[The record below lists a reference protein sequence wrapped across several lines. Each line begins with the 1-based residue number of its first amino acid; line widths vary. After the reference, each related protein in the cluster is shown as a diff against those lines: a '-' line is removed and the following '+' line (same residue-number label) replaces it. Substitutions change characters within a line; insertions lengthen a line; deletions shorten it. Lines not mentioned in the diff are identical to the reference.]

1 MWREEDRSM
10 LQEDGNFFVCR
21 PTTTVE
27 GRGERGRD
35 QLTRKGRGRRRCA
48 LFALRQ
54 ALGKTRCN
62 KPRLVLLLENK
73 KGKGKRKK
81 KGDDDNKTNNFL
93 YGQRARLRNLRKQFE
108 QRASEVLGRTRLDSR
123 HRLKW

>member
-1 MWREEDRSM
+1 MERRRQINVTGGWKFFCVSPDDDGGRE
-10 LQEDGNFFVCR
+10 GG
-21 PTTTVE
+21 E
-27 GRGERGRD
+27 GEG

-93 YGQRARLRNLRKQFE
+93 Y
-108 QRASEVLGRTRLDSR
+108 D
-123 HRLKW
+123 